1 MNEQIDWEAI
11 PESEYQAYIRR
22 LQIVEL
28 ILQESID
35 TETKK
40 RLREQYCQDNG
51 VSMRTVDNYLRRYR
65 EKGRAG
71 LLFYRPRPTSPR
83 IHDKH
88 LAEKIIQTVRELPT
102 RSVPTLRRLLSQ
114 DDEYARTIG
123 SISNRTIYRFLAQ
136 NGLSHRER
144 YRLLKEDGRRAY
156 HAFEAPHSLALVQG
170 DARDGIWL
178 TLPDGTTKKSYLFLW
193 VDDYSRKILFGK
205 YYLSEKLPCLEDSF
219 KYMLLRWGIPEKI
232 YVDNGKV
239 YISRHFMGIL
249 AELQIKQ
256 LRHKPYQAHAKG
268 KIEAVNKIIKND
280 FQAEAAL
287 ADFHTLQELNSA
299 FWAWAEVVYNSRAHS
314 STGEPPDERFLQG
327 LAKER
332 SRITDLESFNRMFL
346 CRESRTVS
354 KFGKIKLFSNQYPVQ
369 QAPHGTVVQVRFDP
383 FSLDEV
389 FIYDQTNRYLET
401 TTPNKKVTNTA
412 PNIPQE
418 SRKSPQRIS
427 QESVRLFTRLREQH
441 RKQLQNANRIP
452 FSKLL
457 DSHTPQED
465 THE

>member
-40 RLREQYCQDNG
+40 RLREQYCQDNR

-88 LAEKIIQTVRELPT
+88 LAGKIIQTVRELPT

-268 KIEAVNKIIKND
+268 KVEAVNKIIKND

-299 FWAWAEVVYNSRAHS
+299 FWAWAEVVYNTRTHS

-327 LAKER
+327 LPKQR

-346 CRESRTVS
+346 CRQSRTVS